1 MNSKSWAI
9 AMPRL
14 LKLEPHKSI
23 EELEKLYRQTQD
35 PIERTRWQILWLI
48 AKGHKV
54 EEVAEVT
61 GYRRGSIY
69 RIVGRYNRLGIDGL
83 KDRRHQHQGPETLL
97 SEIDQALVVLAIGK
111 LGLFLRVRSPAPDVD
126 GDDLLIH
133 QYQGPETLLSE
144 IDQAFLWQALQE
156 PPVDGGLSFSLWV

>member
-1 MNSKSWAI
+1 M
-9 AMPRL
+9 
-14 LKLEPHKSI
+14 
-23 EELEKLYRQTQD
+23 
-35 PIERTRWQILWLI
+35 
-48 AKGHKV
+48 
-54 EEVAEVT
+54 AEVT

-133 QYQGPETLLSE
+133 QYLIGYS
-144 IDQAFLWQALQE
+144 ALQFCKLNHA
-156 PPVDGGLSFSLWV
+156 DIQ

>member
-1 MNSKSWAI
+1 
-9 AMPRL
+9 MPRL

-97 SEIDQALVVLAIGK
+97 SEIDQAFLWQALQE

-133 QYQGPETLLSE
+133 QYLIGYS
-144 IDQAFLWQALQE
+144 ALQFCKLNHA
-156 PPVDGGLSFSLWV
+156 DIQ

>member
-1 MNSKSWAI
+1 
-9 AMPRL
+9 MPRL

-61 GYRRGSIY
+61 GYGRGSIY
-69 RIVGRYNRLGIDGL
+69 RSIVGRYNQLGIDGL
-83 KDRRHQHQGPETLL
+83 KKESGDSNSGDRINVRGDSNPNQLRTPRVTVGIYTRIGFQPGAS
-97 SEIDQALVVLAIGK
+97 SEE
-111 LGLFLRVRSPAPDVD
+111 PAPKKF
-126 GDDLLIH
+126 
-133 QYQGPETLLSE
+133 Y
-144 IDQAFLWQALQE
+144 
-156 PPVDGGLSFSLWV
+156 